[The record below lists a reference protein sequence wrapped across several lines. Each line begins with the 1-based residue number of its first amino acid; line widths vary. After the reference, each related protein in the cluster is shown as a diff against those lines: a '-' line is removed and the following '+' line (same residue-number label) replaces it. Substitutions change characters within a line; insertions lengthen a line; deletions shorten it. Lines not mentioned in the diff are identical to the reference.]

1 MDSTIGQILRDFRIE
16 DYLPIVSR
24 DLDLGDALAPR
35 RGNLVKV
42 IIGMRRSGKSY
53 RLLQE
58 MARLHEDG
66 ITWKRKC
73 YFKFEDDRLG
83 SVTPRTGDALMEAF
97 MEENPEALAD
107 GAYFFFD
114 EIQEVQGWEKAVN
127 SLRVKFHA
135 DIYITGSNSRLL
147 SGELATYIAGRYI
160 FFVVYPFSFT
170 EFQMADPA
178 LTFNQYIQY
187 GGMPFL
193 SSINFEPEI
202 SKNYLQDIFNSMVL
216 KDIVKRNNIR
226 DVDLLER
233 IIAYALANVGR
244 SFSATSISKFF
255 KAENRTVA
263 PETILNY
270 LKACEEAYLLYRFK
284 RQDINGKKVLKV
296 NEKYYVADH
305 GLREAVI
312 GSNLQNVEIILENI
326 VGLELLRRGYKVCVG
341 RVGTKEIDFVGE
353 KQGDKLYVQVCY
365 LLSDEVTIQREF
377 GSLLE
382 VRDNY
387 PKIVLYQEGSFRGN
401 YEGIPAMRIE
411 DWLMDEGSK
420 HGQ

>member
-1 MDSTIGQILRDFRIE
+1 MVIRENYLAKIRPFIGKDIIKVLTGIRRGGKSVLLEQIRDEIDSPSTIFLNFE
-16 DYLPIVSR
+16 
-24 DLDLGDALAPR
+24 DLGNQRLCEYNALHDY
-35 RGNLVKV
+35 VCEK
-42 IIGMRRSGKSY
+42 IGDSKEQFY
-53 RLLQE
+53 L
-58 MARLHEDG
+58 
-66 ITWKRKC
+66 
-73 YFKFEDDRLG
+73 
-83 SVTPRTGDALMEAF
+83 
-97 MEENPEALAD
+97 
-107 GAYFFFD
+107 FFD

-147 SGELATYIAGRYI
+147 SGELATYITGRYI
-160 FFVVYPFSFT
+160 SFVVYPFSFT
-170 EFQMADPA
+170 EFQMADPT
-178 LTFNQYIQY
+178 LTFDQYVQY

-202 SKNYLQDIFNSMVL
+202 SKNYLQDIFNSVVL

-255 KAENRTVA
+255 KAESRTVA

-284 RQDINGKKVLKV
+284 SQDINGKKMLKV

-312 GSNLQNVEIILENI
+312 GENLQNIEIVLENI
-326 VGLELLRRGYKVCVG
+326 VGLELLRRGYKVSVG
-341 RVGTKEIDFVGE
+341 RVGTKEVDFVGE

-365 LLSDEVTIQREF
+365 LLSDEATIQREF
-377 GSLLE
+377 GSLLD

-387 PKIVLYQEGSFRGN
+387 PKLVLYQEGSFRGK
-401 YEGIPAMRIE
+401 YEGIPAVRIE
-411 DWLMDEGSK
+411 DWLAGK
-420 HGQ
+420 NV

>member
-1 MDSTIGQILRDFRIE
+1 MSKIRPFIGKDII
-16 DYLPIVSR
+16 
-24 DLDLGDALAPR
+24 
-35 RGNLVKV
+35 KV
-42 IIGMRRSGKSY
+42 LTGIRRSGKSV
-53 RLLQE
+53 LLEQIRDE
-58 MARLHEDG
+58 INSPNTIFLN
-66 ITWKRKC
+66 
-73 YFKFEDDRLG
+73 FEDLG
-83 SVTPRTGDALMEAF
+83 NQHLCEYNALHDYICEKIGNNRETF
-97 MEENPEALAD
+97 YL
-107 GAYFFFD
+107 FFD
-114 EIQEVQGWEKAVN
+114 EIQEVQGWEKTVN

-160 FFVVYPFSFT
+160 SFMVYPFSYR
-170 EFQMADPA
+170 EFKMVNADY
-178 LTFNQYIQY
+178 TFDDYIQY

-193 SSINFEPEI
+193 SSIDFQPEI
-202 SKNYLQDIFNSMVL
+202 SKNYFQDIFNSVVL

-284 RQDINGKKVLKV
+284 NQDINGKKILKI
-296 NEKYYVADH
+296 NDKYYVADH

-312 GSNLQNVEIILENI
+312 GANLQNTEIILENI

-353 KQGDKLYVQVCY
+353 KQDDKLYVQVCY
-365 LLSDEVTIQREF
+365 LLNEETTIQREF
-377 GSLLE
+377 DSLLE

-387 PKIVLYQEGSFRGN
+387 PKIVLYQESSFRGN
-401 YEGIPAMRIE
+401 YEGIPAVRIE
-411 DWLMDEGSK
+411 DWLLGK
-420 HGQ
+420 N

>member
-1 MDSTIGQILRDFRIE
+1 MIIRESYLSKIRPFIGKDII
-16 DYLPIVSR
+16 
-24 DLDLGDALAPR
+24 
-35 RGNLVKV
+35 KV
-42 IIGMRRSGKSY
+42 LTGIRRSGKSV
-53 RLLQE
+53 LLEQICDE
-58 MARLHEDG
+58 INSPNTIFLN
-66 ITWKRKC
+66 
-73 YFKFEDDRLG
+73 FEDLG
-83 SVTPRTGDALMEAF
+83 NQHLCEYNALHDYICEKIGNNRETF
-97 MEENPEALAD
+97 YL
-107 GAYFFFD
+107 FFD
-114 EIQEVQGWEKAVN
+114 EIQEVQGWEKTVN

-160 FFVVYPFSFT
+160 SFMVYPFSYR
-170 EFQMADPA
+170 EFKMVNADY
-178 LTFNQYIQY
+178 TFDDYIQY

-193 SSINFEPEI
+193 SSIDFQPEI
-202 SKNYLQDIFNSMVL
+202 SKNYLQDIFNSVVL

-233 IIAYALANVGR
+233 IIAYALANIGR

-270 LKACEEAYLLYRFK
+270 LKACEKAYLLYRFK
-284 RQDINGKKVLKV
+284 NQDINGKKILKI
-296 NEKYYVADH
+296 NDKYYVADH

-312 GSNLQNVEIILENI
+312 GANLQNTEIILENI

-353 KQGDKLYVQVCY
+353 KQDDKLYVQVCY
-365 LLSDEVTIQREF
+365 LLNEETTIQREF

-387 PKIVLYQEGSFRGN
+387 PKIVLYQESSFRGN
-401 YEGIPAMRIE
+401 YEGIPAVRIE
-411 DWLMDEGSK
+411 DWLLGK
-420 HGQ
+420 N

>member
-1 MDSTIGQILRDFRIE
+1 MSKIRPFIGKDII
-16 DYLPIVSR
+16 
-24 DLDLGDALAPR
+24 
-35 RGNLVKV
+35 KV
-42 IIGMRRSGKSY
+42 LTGIRRSGKSV
-53 RLLQE
+53 LLEQIRDE
-58 MARLHEDG
+58 INSPNTIFLN
-66 ITWKRKC
+66 
-73 YFKFEDDRLG
+73 FEDLG
-83 SVTPRTGDALMEAF
+83 NQHLCEYNALHDYICEKIGNNRETF
-97 MEENPEALAD
+97 YL
-107 GAYFFFD
+107 FFD
-114 EIQEVQGWEKAVN
+114 EIQEVQGWEKTVN

-160 FFVVYPFSFT
+160 SVMVYPFSYR
-170 EFQMADPA
+170 EFKMVNAHY
-178 LTFNQYIQY
+178 TFDDYIQY

-193 SSINFEPEI
+193 SSIDFQPEI
-202 SKNYLQDIFNSMVL
+202 SKNYLQDIFNSVVL

-284 RQDINGKKVLKV
+284 NQDINGKKILKI
-296 NEKYYVADH
+296 NDKYYVADH

-312 GSNLQNVEIILENI
+312 GANLQNTEIILENI

-353 KQGDKLYVQVCY
+353 KQDDKLYVQVCY
-365 LLSDEVTIQREF
+365 LLNEETTIQREF
-377 GSLLE
+377 DSLLE

-387 PKIVLYQEGSFRGN
+387 PKIVLYQESSFRGN
-401 YEGIPAMRIE
+401 YEGIPAVRIE
-411 DWLMDEGSK
+411 DWLLGK
-420 HGQ
+420 N